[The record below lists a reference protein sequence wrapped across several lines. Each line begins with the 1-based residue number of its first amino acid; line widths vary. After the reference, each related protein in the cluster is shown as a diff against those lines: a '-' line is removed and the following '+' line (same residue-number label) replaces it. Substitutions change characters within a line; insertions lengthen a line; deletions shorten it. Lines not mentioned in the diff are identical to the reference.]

1 MPWLVE
7 GVVDRSMGSKEPL
20 RGSLGFETQLLA
32 IALADGQVAVF
43 GPIIFAEAPRVVKV
57 KKPQFT
63 ERSRV

>member
-1 MPWLVE
+1 
-7 GVVDRSMGSKEPL
+7 MGSKEPL